1 MRRSYNVTIMK
12 LIKRL
17 LLLCSPIIAALYLT
31 ACSDTAAPPGPV
43 PTLSPYQIILVSTDF
58 GAGEPRVSFMLFDGP
73 DAVRDVTRINLT
85 AVDINDDEN
94 QTVVWQGEATGY
106 TDYEFPYW
114 VAYPQIERGGY
125 WGMVA
130 DITHANGSRS
140 ETTFVIEVLGQSL
153 APAIGEAAP
162 PSQNRTVAD
171 TDLDQLNSG
180 HETNPALY
188 QMTVADAIASGKPT
202 VVGFITPGFCQTEW
216 CTPVLASVDTVWS
229 EVGPERA
236 NFIHIEVYN
245 DFQALTLVPEMG
257 EWRLNTEPWVFVL
270 DENGRIAA
278 KFSGPVSPQEL
289 NEALLPLL
297 QS

>member
-1 MRRSYNVTIMK
+1 MIA
-12 LIKRL
+12 KRL
-17 LLLCSPIIAALYLT
+17 LLLFSLLWAGWLVGCADATPSTSSEQSI
-31 ACSDTAAPPGPV
+31 
-43 PTLSPYQIILVSTDF
+43 SPYQIILVSTDF
-58 GAGEPRVSFMLFDGP
+58 GVGEPRVSFMLFDGP
-73 DAVRDVTRINLT
+73 DAVRDVDQITLT
-85 AVDINDDEN
+85 AVDINDEEN
-94 QTVVWQGEATGY
+94 QTAVWQGEAVGY

-114 VAYPQIERGGY
+114 VAYPQIERAGY

-130 DITHANGSRS
+130 DMTHADGSRS
-140 ETTFVIEVLGQSL
+140 EATFVIEVLGQSL

-162 PSQNRTVAD
+162 ASQNRTVAD
-171 TDLDQLNSG
+171 TDLSKLNSG

-188 QMTVADAIASGKPT
+188 QMTVAEAIANDKPT
-202 VVGFITPGFCQTEW
+202 VVGFITPGLCQTEW
-216 CTPVLASVDTVWS
+216 CTPVLGTVETAWA
-229 EVGPERA
+229 EVGAERA
-236 NFIHIEVYN
+236 NFIHIEVYS

-289 NEALLPLL
+289 NEVLRPLL

>member
-1 MRRSYNVTIMK
+1 MIA
-12 LIKRL
+12 KRL
-17 LLLCSPIIAALYLT
+17 LLLVSLFWLGWLVGCADATPSA
-31 ACSDTAAPPGPV
+31 DTEQAI
-43 PTLSPYQIILVSTDF
+43 SPYQIILVSTDF
-58 GAGEPRVSFMLFDGP
+58 GVGEPRVSFMLFDGTEP
-73 DAVRDVTRINLT
+73 VRDVARVDLT
-85 AVDINDDEN
+85 AVDINDDDN
-94 QTVVWQGEATGY
+94 HTIAWRGEAVGY
-106 TDYEFPYW
+106 IDYEFPYW
-114 VAYPQIERGGY
+114 VAYPQIERGGF

-130 DITHANGSRS
+130 DITHADGSRS
-140 ETTFVIEVLGQSL
+140 ETTFVIDVLGQSL

-171 TDLDQLNSG
+171 TELSELNSG
-180 HETNPALY
+180 PETNPALY
-188 QMTVADAIASGKPT
+188 QMTVAEAIANGKPS

-216 CTPVLASVDTVWS
+216 CTPVLGTVETVWA

-236 NFIHIEVYN
+236 NFIHIEVYG

-289 NEALLPLL
+289 NEVLLPLL

>member
-1 MRRSYNVTIMK
+1 MIA
-12 LIKRL
+12 KRL
-17 LLLCSPIIAALYLT
+17 LLLFSLLWAGWLVGCADATPSTGSEQSI
-31 ACSDTAAPPGPV
+31 
-43 PTLSPYQIILVSTDF
+43 SPYQIILVSTDF
-58 GAGEPRVSFMLFDGP
+58 GVGEPRVSFMLFDGP
-73 DAVRDVTRINLT
+73 DAVRDVDQITLT
-85 AVDINDDEN
+85 AVDINDEEN
-94 QTVVWQGEATGY
+94 QTAVWQGEAVGY

-114 VAYPQIERGGY
+114 VAYPQIERAGY

-130 DITHANGSRS
+130 DMTHADGSRS
-140 ETTFVIEVLGQSL
+140 EATFVIEVLGQSL

-162 PSQNRTVAD
+162 ASQNRTVAD
-171 TDLDQLNSG
+171 TDLSKLNSG

-188 QMTVADAIASGKPT
+188 QMTVAEAIANDKPT
-202 VVGFITPGFCQTEW
+202 VVGFITPGLCQTEW
-216 CTPVLASVDTVWS
+216 CTPVLGTVETAWA
-229 EVGPERA
+229 EVGAERA
-236 NFIHIEVYN
+236 NFIHIEVYS

-289 NEALLPLL
+289 NEVLRPLL